1 MSASAK
7 SALTSRLWRTPTPT
21 LRLVIHRT
29 TVIYRLDQISRLT
42 SRDVREPA
50 VAVALYLA
58 CLIGD

>member
-1 MSASAK
+1 
-7 SALTSRLWRTPTPT
+7 
-21 LRLVIHRT
+21 VIHRT
-29 TVIYRLDQISRLT
+29 TIIYRLDQISWLT